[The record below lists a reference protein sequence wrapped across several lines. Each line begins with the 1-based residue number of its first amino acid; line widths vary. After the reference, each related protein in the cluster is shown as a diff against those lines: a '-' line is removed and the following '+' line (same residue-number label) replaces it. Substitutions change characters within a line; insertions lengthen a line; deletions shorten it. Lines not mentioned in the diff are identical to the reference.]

1 MIAAMRHRSLS
12 IPTVARQLGRTR
24 AGIQGALRAR
34 RWVDPMRSKVMSSVR
49 IFSSAEQRTFR
60 EFVCSRAAGHTP
72 SDIRNE
78 WNKQAAA
85 TGWPTVNNERVTYYL
100 RELGLQKTAR
110 EYMQFESYRR
120 RQRIAQRTR
129 RAKER
134 EAKLRAL
141 RTRRAELYARESDL
155 PRRKCQLCRETW
167 PLTEE
172 FFRHAGI
179 GRNYYLNTCRMCDH
193 SLTGTAEERRKQRML
208 AYDRNVVIMQITV
221 AKVER
226 DSFLHQHPNFRTRRC
241 SRCHELWELLRK
253 RFPTYKGAGG
263 ELYRRICRFCLR
275 TSERL
280 KERAKMGA
288 LPSAGSCLQGS
299 VARIVGVARAAG

>member
-1 MIAAMRHRSLS
+1 MAD
-12 IPTVARQLGRTR
+12 G
-24 AGIQGALRAR
+24 
-34 RWVDPMRSKVMSSVR
+34 
-49 IFSSAEQRTFR
+49 EQR
-60 EFVCSRAAGHTP
+60 A
-72 SDIRNE
+72 
-78 WNKQAAA
+78 
-85 TGWPTVNNERVTYYL
+85 VTYYL

-129 RAKER
+129 RAKKR
-134 EAKLRAL
+134 EAKLRVL

-179 GRNYYLNTCRMCDH
+179 GRNYCLNTCRMCDH

-208 AYDRNVVIMQITV
+208 AHDRNVVIKQITV
-221 AKVER
+221 ARVER

-241 SRCHELWELLRK
+241 SRCHELWELLPK
-253 RFPTYKGAGG
+253 RFPTYKGSAASCTGG
-263 ELYRRICRFCLR
+263 PADSVSEQVKDSRNGRKRALYRPL
-275 TSERL
+275 
-280 KERAKMGA
+280 
-288 LPSAGSCLQGS
+288 
-299 VARIVGVARAAG
+299 GVACKEALQE